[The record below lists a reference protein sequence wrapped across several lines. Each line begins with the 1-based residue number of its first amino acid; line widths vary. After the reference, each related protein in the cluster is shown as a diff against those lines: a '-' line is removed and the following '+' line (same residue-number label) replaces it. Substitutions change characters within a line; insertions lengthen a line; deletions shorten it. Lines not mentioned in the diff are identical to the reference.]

1 MSCSKLIQVRLQVL
15 SNGLLPVFE
24 VFIARIVG
32 NIMRP
37 TGKCKKDVTPLLTHW
52 SYVFLA
58 LTHQYFLVFLQEETV
73 DGNSSVTTLEAL
85 PSGGV
90 LNSSGIEVIT
100 LNPGEQHLHITEV
113 TPDVTTDLRLKD
125 TEASALLSEDTPA
138 DELTENDNDNVTTSG
153 RLCL

>member
-1 MSCSKLIQVRLQVL
+1 M
-15 SNGLLPVFE
+15 
-24 VFIARIVG
+24 
-32 NIMRP
+32 
-37 TGKCKKDVTPLLTHW
+37 
-52 SYVFLA
+52 
-58 LTHQYFLVFLQEETV
+58 FLQEETV

-100 LNPGEQHLHITEV
+100 LNPGEQHLRITEV

-153 RLCL
+153 TRLCL